1 MTGGNEHLATS
12 FIAGL
17 AMGAFVRITWRRKPA
32 DIWSAYPALAGN
44 FAL

>member
-1 MTGGNEHLATS
+1 MTGGNLVAS

-17 AMGAFVRITWRRKPA
+17 AMGALVRVSWRRKPG
-32 DIWSAYPALAGN
+32 DVRSAYPALAGN